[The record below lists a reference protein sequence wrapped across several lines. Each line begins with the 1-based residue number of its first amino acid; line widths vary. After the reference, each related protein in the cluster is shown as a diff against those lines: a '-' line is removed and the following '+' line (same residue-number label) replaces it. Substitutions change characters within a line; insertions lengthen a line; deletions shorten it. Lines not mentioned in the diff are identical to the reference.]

1 MATPTNADETIIWRI
16 VVETQ
21 KSFDDTQKLRQE
33 IDAMKETMKRTAKET
48 GQSFRE
54 VATSLKL
61 AFSEESKKR
70 IREIRDEMQELKKS
84 VQEYNRLLKETPP
97 SPTQAARIEELKPSI
112 GNYIRLRDEL
122 T

>member
-70 IREIRDEMQELKKS
+70 IREIREEMQELRAS
-84 VQEYNRLLKETPP
+84 VQAYNKLLKETPP
-97 SPTQAARIEELKPSI
+97 SPVQAEKMAKLEP
-112 GNYIRLRDEL
+112 D
-122 T
+122 